1 MTRDLTTEG
10 PVPGQERIDVTKPRL
25 LDLFCGAG
33 GAGMGYH
40 QAGFDVVGVDIEAHP
55 DNPFEVTVADALEV
69 LRDKAF
75 LRTFDAVHASPP
87 CQGYTAMSNRYRGK
101 GGRADSHEQL
111 IDQVRELLEAA
122 GCTYVI
128 ENVVGARKAM
138 RSPVL
143 LRGGMFGLGVDRP
156 RLFES
161 NSRLGTPPPCRPVA
175 EPIGVYGRC
184 HDGRTLWRR
193 KDGTIQRAAASLEE
207 GRAAM
212 GIGLDDVGRP
222 HRSDPPGLHALGR
235 PAATRRHA
243 LRPRSLCGA
252 SRPRR
257 HLPRGEWVG
266 RMRDEPCSRWC
277 PFQPCDTCP
286 YQGGTWGD
294 EQPEPKPKEK

>member
-10 PVPGQERIDVTKPRL
+10 PVPGQESIDVTKPRL

-75 LRTFDAVHASPP
+75 LRTFDVVHASPP

-122 GCTYVI
+122 GCVYVI

-212 GIGLDDVGRP
+212 GIDWMTWADLTEAIPPAYTRWVGERLLADMP
-222 HRSDPPGLHALGR
+222 CDLGVC
-235 PAATRRHA
+235 AA
-243 LRPRSLCGA
+243 
-252 SRPRR
+252 
-257 HLPRGEWVG
+257 PRGHDG
-266 RMRDEPCSRWC
+266 
-277 PFQPCDTCP
+277 TCLEAS
-286 YQGGTWGD
+286 GWA
-294 EQPEPKPKEK
+294 E